1 MGHATRR
8 VISSVCRMS
17 RECRNIIQKVC
28 HEVRGP
34 LQMARARTKTEIYL
48 LFINCPRLD
57 LFIRDMAGA
66 GAAVTESPVRA
77 SRRKTPTKTT
87 WARVTSP
94 GRMDLVKSTANHLL
108 WHFGGTFL
116 FLLVYQKTQ
125 CTFAEIYC
133 SFCLCNPLPII
144 FTSKHW
150 RTHLKTNWFL
160 DRVSKEKFP
169 PFGAE
174 LFSFLHFN

>member
-1 MGHATRR
+1 MNMGHATRR
-8 VISSVCRMS
+8 VISSVWRMS

-66 GAAVTESPVRA
+66 GAGAAVTESPLRA
-77 SRRKTPTKTT
+77 SRRKTPTKTI
-87 WARVTSP
+87 WAIVPSP

-116 FLLVYQKTQ
+116 FYWFIRKLNALLLRYIVR
-125 CTFAEIYC
+125 FASAIPC
-133 SFCLCNPLPII
+133 Q
-144 FTSKHW
+144 
-150 RTHLKTNWFL
+150 
-160 DRVSKEKFP
+160 
-169 PFGAE
+169 
-174 LFSFLHFN
+174 